1 MYLWLARLVIVVHAL
16 VVLVLICGGVA
27 IIAGRFSR
35 LRLALRLIIIATF
48 MGYLG
53 SELFLHD
60 CILTRVEKHL
70 RSLSRVGS
78 AYSGS
83 FLDNYSPFLFQ
94 VISGVTLLSASYLW
108 WKRPR
113 TERPRR

>member
-16 VVLVLICGGVA
+16 VVLVLIFGGVA

-35 LRLALRLIIIATF
+35 LRLAWRLIIIATF
-48 MGYLG
+48 TGYLG
-53 SELFLHD
+53 SELFLQD

-70 RSLSRVGS
+70 RSLERVGS
-78 AYSGS
+78 AYNGS

-94 VISGVTLLSASYLW
+94 IISGVTLLSASYLW

-113 TERPRR
+113 TGRPRH